1 MTFEGRVEIVFID
14 LAGLQAQRVTLCAG
28 KAQLT
33 QKRVS
38 CRGSFMARR
47 AIPLRLHSEPL

>member
-1 MTFEGRVEIVFID
+1 MTFEGRAEIVFID

-38 CRGSFMARR
+38 CRGSFMARG